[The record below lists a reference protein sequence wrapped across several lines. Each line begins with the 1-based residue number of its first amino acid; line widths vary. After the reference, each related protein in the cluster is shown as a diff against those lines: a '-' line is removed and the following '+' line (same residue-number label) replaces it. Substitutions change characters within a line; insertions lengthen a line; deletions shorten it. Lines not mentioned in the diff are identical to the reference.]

1 MGNQLRSIDQNNN
14 IITSFVNPFNYTL
27 PVMKFVFT
35 LVALAL
41 IAASDAA
48 PQRQEVTE
56 TLEGAA
62 EAGTYSGAG
71 GETLFVNG
79 LDEIQGAVEDIES
92 AAAVLDNLETQ
103 LSTLD
108 SKSGDVIAAELAIEA
123 AVSSAAITNSF
134 L

>member
-1 MGNQLRSIDQNNN
+1 MGKLRSIDQNNN
-14 IITSFVNPFNYTL
+14 IITSFLNTFNYTL

-79 LDEIQGAVEDIES
+79 LDEIQGAVEDID
-92 AAAVLDNLETQ
+92 AAAVLDSLETQ

>member
-1 MGNQLRSIDQNNN
+1 
-14 IITSFVNPFNYTL
+14 
-27 PVMKFVFT
+27 MKFVFT

-48 PQRQEVTE
+48 PAQEVTE

-62 EAGTYSGAG
+62 EAGKYSDAG

-92 AAAVLDNLETQ
+92 AATVLDNLETQ

-108 SKSGDVIAAELAIEA
+108 SKSGDVIAAEEAIEA
-123 AVSSAAITNSF
+123 AVSSALITNSF
-134 L
+134 S

>member
-1 MGNQLRSIDQNNN
+1 MGKLRSIDQNNN

-48 PQRQEVTE
+48 PAQEVTE

-71 GETLFVNG
+71 GETLFVGG
-79 LDEIQGAVEDIES
+79 LDDIQGAVEDIES

-108 SKSGDVIAAELAIEA
+108 SKSGDVIAAEKAIEA
-123 AVSSAAITNSF
+123 AVDASAITNAFST
-134 L
+134 

>member
-1 MGNQLRSIDQNNN
+1 MHVFIL
-14 IITSFVNPFNYTL
+14 L
-27 PVMKFVFT
+27 VMKFVFT

-56 TLEGAA
+56 TLEGNA

-79 LDEIQGAVEDIES
+79 LDEIQGAVEDIDA
-92 AAAVLDNLETQ
+92 AAAVLDSLETQ

-108 SKSGDVIAAELAIEA
+108 SKSGDVIAAEEAIEA
-123 AVSSAAITNSF
+123 AVSSALITNSF
-134 L
+134 S